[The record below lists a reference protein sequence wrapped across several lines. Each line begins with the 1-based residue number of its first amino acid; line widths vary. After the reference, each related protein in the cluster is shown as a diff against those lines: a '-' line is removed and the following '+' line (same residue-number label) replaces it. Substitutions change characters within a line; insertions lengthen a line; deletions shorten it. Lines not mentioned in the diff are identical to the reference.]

1 MSLRTA
7 LADLETPCLLL
18 DKGKLQ
24 SNLARFQ
31 AIADSHNVMLRPH
44 LKTLKSVEAARM
56 AVGAD
61 GAITV
66 STLAEAEAFAAAGYR
81 DILYGVGMAP
91 NKLARVHRIQQESG
105 ARILLVTDSTVL
117 AEAAGAFTK
126 TQGAHFHFLLEIDC
140 GDKRGGLHA
149 SSPHLL
155 AVAEALR
162 SGGATV
168 AGVLSHA
175 GHSYGASERAQ
186 VEAIAEE
193 ERTSAV
199 LAADRLRASGHAA
212 GIVSIGS
219 TPTVAYAKDLTGVTE
234 VRAGVYMPFDLDQMS
249 RGLCSHDDLALSVLT
264 TVIGHN
270 REAMR
275 ILVDAGGL
283 ALSKDISAQAFMPG
297 AGYGLVADAETLA
310 PLDSLA
316 INAAS
321 QEHGKIDVA
330 DAAWFQKLPVGAQ
343 VRVLPNHAC
352 FTAAAYPGYQLLE
365 DGALGGRW
373 SRVNGW

>member
-1 MSLRTA
+1 MSLRTD
-7 LADLETPCLLL
+7 LAQLETPCLLL
-18 DKGKLQ
+18 DTGR
-24 SNLARFQ
+24 LARNLKRFQ
-31 AIADSHNVMLRPH
+31 DIADNHKVTLRPH

-56 AVGAD
+56 AVGAN
-61 GAITV
+61 GPITV

-81 DILYGVGMAP
+81 DILYGVAMAP
-91 NKLARVHRIQQESG
+91 NKLSRAHRIQQDTG
-105 ARILLVTDSTVL
+105 ARLLMVTDSKVL
-117 AEAAGAFTK
+117 AEAAGTFAK
-126 TQGAHFHFLLEIDC
+126 ANGADFHFLLEVDC
-140 GDKRGGLHA
+140 GDKRGGLPA
-149 SSPHLL
+149 NSPHLL
-155 AVAEALR
+155 TVAEAVAKAG
-162 SGGATV
+162 STV

-175 GHSYGASERAQ
+175 GHSYEAAERSA
-186 VEAIAEE
+186 VEVIAEE
-193 ERTSAV
+193 ERASAV
-199 LAADRLRASGHAA
+199 LAAKRLKAASHNAK
-212 GIVSIGS
+212 IVSIGS
-219 TPTVAYAKDLTGVTE
+219 TPTVAYARDLTGVTE

-310 PLDSLA
+310 PLDGLA
-316 INAAS
+316 VNAAS

-330 DAAWFQKLPVGAQ
+330 DAAWFEKLPVGAQ

-373 SRVNGW
+373 GRVNGW

>member
-1 MSLRTA
+1 MSLRAA

-18 DKGKLQ
+18 DKGRLQ

-31 AIADSHNVMLRPH
+31 AIADRHNVMLRPH
-44 LKTLKSVEAARM
+44 LKTLKSIEAARM

-66 STLAEAEAFAAAGYR
+66 STLAETEAFAAAGYR

-91 NKLARVHRIQQESG
+91 NKLGRVHRIQQETG

-117 AEAAGAFTK
+117 AEAAGAFAK
-126 TQGAHFHFLLEIDC
+126 SHRAHFHFLLEIDC
-140 GDKRGGLHA
+140 GDKRGGLPA
-149 SSPHLL
+149 DSPHLL
-155 AVAEALR
+155 AVAEALQ

-193 ERTSAV
+193 ERASAV
-199 LAADRLRASGHAA
+199 FAAGRLRASRHEA

-219 TPTVAYAKDLTGVTE
+219 TPTVAYAKDLTGITE

-310 PLDSLA
+310 PLDGLA
-316 INAAS
+316 VNAAS
-321 QEHGKIDVA
+321 QEHGKIDVV
-330 DAAWFQKLPVGAQ
+330 DAAWFEKLPVGAQ

-373 SRVNGW
+373 GRVNGW

>member
-1 MSLRTA
+1 MNLRQD
-7 LADLETPCLLL
+7 LAQLETPCLLL
-18 DKGKLQ
+18 DTAR
-24 SNLARFQ
+24 LARNLQRFQ
-31 AIADSHNVMLRPH
+31 NIADSHEVTLRPH

-61 GAITV
+61 GPITV

-81 DILYGVGMAP
+81 DILYGVAMAP
-91 NKLARVHRIQQESG
+91 NKLPRAHRIQQNTG
-105 ARILLVTDSTVL
+105 ARLLMVTDSTVL
-117 AEAAGAFTK
+117 AEAAGAFAK
-126 TQGAHFHFLLEIDC
+126 TNGADFRFLLEIDC
-140 GDKRGGLHA
+140 GDKRGGLPA
-149 SSPHLL
+149 ESPHLL
-155 AVAEALR
+155 AVADAI
-162 SGGATV
+162 SVGGSTT

-175 GHSYGASERAQ
+175 GHSYSAAERSA
-186 VEAIAEE
+186 VEAIAED
-193 ERTSAV
+193 ERASAV
-199 LAADRLRASGHAA
+199 LAAGRLRAAGHDAD
-212 GIVSIGS
+212 IVSIGS
-219 TPTVAYAKDLTGVTE
+219 TPTVAYARDLTGVTE

-249 RGLCSHDDLALSVLT
+249 RGLCTADDLVLSVLT

-297 AGYGLVADAETLA
+297 VGYGLVADAETLA

-316 INAAS
+316 VNAAS

-330 DAAWFQKLPVGAQ
+330 DVAWFERLPVGAQ
-343 VRVLPNHAC
+343 VRILPNHAC

-365 DGALGGRW
+365 EGALGGRW
-373 SRVNGW
+373 SRINGW

>member
-1 MSLRTA
+1 MSLRIA
-7 LADLETPCLLL
+7 LTDLETPCLLL
-18 DKGKLQ
+18 DKDRLQ
-24 SNLARFQ
+24 SNLTRFQ
-31 AIADSHNVMLRPH
+31 GLADNHNVMLRPH
-44 LKTLKSVEAARM
+44 LKTLKSVDAARM
-56 AVGAD
+56 AVGAN

-117 AEAAGAFTK
+117 ADAAGTFAK
-126 TQGAHFHFLLEIDC
+126 AQGAHFHFLLEIDC
-140 GDKRGGLHA
+140 GDKRGGLPA
-149 SSPHLL
+149 DSPHLL
-155 AVAEALR
+155 AVAAALKN
-162 SGGATV
+162 GGATV

-175 GHSYGASERAQ
+175 GHSYGASERAE

-193 ERTSAV
+193 ERASAV
-199 LAADRLRASGHAA
+199 FAADRLRASGHEA

-219 TPTVAYAKDLTGVTE
+219 TPTVAYAKNLTGVTE

-249 RGLCSHDDLALSVLT
+249 RGLCCHDDLALSVLT

-297 AGYGLVADAETLA
+297 AGYGLVVDAETLA
-310 PLDSLA
+310 PLDDLA

-330 DAAWFQKLPVGAQ
+330 DAVWFEKLPVGAQ

>member
-1 MSLRTA
+1 MSLREA
-7 LADLETPCLLL
+7 LANLETPCLLL
-18 DKGKLQ
+18 DRDRLQ
-24 SNLARFQ
+24 SNLTRFQ
-31 AIADSHNVMLRPH
+31 AIADSHNVTLRPH
-44 LKTLKSVEAARM
+44 LKTLKSVEAAHM
-56 AVGAD
+56 AVGSD

-66 STLAEAEAFAAAGYR
+66 STLAEAEVFAAAGYR

-91 NKLARVHRIQQESG
+91 NKLARLHRIQQESG
-105 ARILLVTDSTVL
+105 ARILLVSDSTVM
-117 AEAAGAFTK
+117 AEAAGAFAEAH
-126 TQGAHFHFLLEIDC
+126 GAHFHFLLEVDC
-140 GDKRGGLHA
+140 GDKRGGLPA
-149 SSPHLL
+149 DSPHLL
-155 AVAEALR
+155 SVAGALKA
-162 SGGATV
+162 GGATV

-186 VEAIAEE
+186 VEVIAEE
-193 ERTSAV
+193 ERASAV
-199 LAADRLRASGHAA
+199 LAADCLRAEGYDA

-219 TPTVAYAKDLTGVTE
+219 TPTVAYATDLTGVTE

-249 RGLCSHDDLALSVLT
+249 RGLCGHDDLALSVLT

-310 PLDSLA
+310 PLDGLVV
-316 INAAS
+316 NTAS

-330 DAAWFQKLPVGAQ
+330 DTAWFERLPVGAQ
-343 VRVLPNHAC
+343 VRILPNHAC

-365 DGALGGRW
+365 NGALGGRW

>member
-1 MSLRTA
+1 MSLRND
-7 LADLETPCLLL
+7 LAALETPCLLL
-18 DKGKLQ
+18 DTDRLQ
-24 SNLARFQ
+24 SNLTRFQ
-31 AIADSHNVMLRPH
+31 AIADSHNVTLRPH

-56 AVGAD
+56 AVGPN
-61 GAITV
+61 GPITV

-91 NKLARVHRIQQESG
+91 NKLARVDRIQRDTD
-105 ARILLVTDSTVL
+105 AKLLLVTDSTVL
-117 AEAAGAFTK
+117 AEAAGAYAK
-126 TQGAHFHFLLEIDC
+126 ANGADFHFLLEIDC
-140 GDKRGGLHA
+140 GDKRGGLPA
-149 SSPHLL
+149 NSPHLL
-155 AVAEALR
+155 AVADALAK
-162 SGGATV
+162 GGATV

-175 GHSYGASERAQ
+175 GHSYGAAERTA

-193 ERTSAV
+193 ERASAV
-199 LAADRLRASGHAA
+199 LSAERLRAAGHPAP
-212 GIVSIGS
+212 IVSIGS

-249 RGLCSHDDLALSVLT
+249 RGLCKPDDLALSVLA

-283 ALSKDISAQAFMPG
+283 ALSKDISAQAFMPD

-310 PLDSLA
+310 PLHGLA
-316 INAAS
+316 VNAAS
-321 QEHGKIDVA
+321 QEHGKIDVT
-330 DAAWFQKLPVGAQ
+330 DAGWFERLPVGAQ
-343 VRVLPNHAC
+343 VRILPNHAC

-365 DGALGGRW
+365 AGKLNGQW
-373 SRVNGW
+373 SRINGW